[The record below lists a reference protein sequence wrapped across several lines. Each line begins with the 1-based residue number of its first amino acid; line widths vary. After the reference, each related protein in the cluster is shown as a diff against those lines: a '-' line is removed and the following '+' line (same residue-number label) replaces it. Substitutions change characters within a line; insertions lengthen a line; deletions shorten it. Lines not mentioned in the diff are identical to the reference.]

1 MLSPSSSSVKHRL
14 FPQGRVLDNAI
25 SDGED
30 YPAVMFISD
39 SAEQTID
46 AGRAYAEQARRG
58 DVFALRG
65 DLGAG
70 KTQFVKGFVAG
81 LGSQADVTSPTF
93 VLIHEYDDGRL
104 PVYHFDFYRVESR
117 EALSRLG
124 FDDYIFGDG
133 VSLIEWADRYSD
145 LIPKKAKWL
154 SFELKGDTSRVIEE
168 RKAR

>member
-1 MLSPSSSSVKHRL
+1 
-14 FPQGRVLDNAI
+14 
-25 SDGED
+25 
-30 YPAVMFISD
+30 MFISK
-39 SAEQTID
+39 SSEETVAL
-46 AGRAYAEQARRG
+46 GRTYGSDARRG

-81 LGSQADVTSPTF
+81 LDSNADVTSPTF
-93 VLIHEYDDGRL
+93 VLIHEYSDGRL

-133 VSLIEWADRYSD
+133 VSLIEWADRYSS
-145 LIPKKAKWL
+145 LIPSHAKWL
-154 SFELKGDTSRVIEE
+154 SFELRDESTRVIAEE
-168 RKAR
+168 AAR